1 MANATPQRQR
11 HRRHGH
17 RVRRRPARRPRR
29 TGSARGPRRRAP
41 QELAA
46 VDVPPAPPHD
56 GQAKPRD
63 EAPPDGVKRV
73 EDPPA
78 KGEPVRLKAGVLIV
92 HLPDSDPEP
101 LRRMAEQLVRHAEA
115 EVEAATGAAWDFAV
129 PLPLT
134 LDEGGVHREGDFLSK
149 AMTTMAQG
157 MLDLIIVLTDSPLS
171 ARDKA
176 LVYGSHSRT
185 ARVAV
190 LSLRRLLE
198 SEDAD
203 AKRELDD
210 PVVVRNAQALFLHL
224 LGHLMGVVHEWEHGN
239 VMAPF
244 RFRKDRDVPRFSEA
258 QRKRFKRKARKLPD
272 QKVAAAGPL
281 MAFIF
286 HTISA
291 FRNPGEVLVPLLRA
305 RAFLLPLQMPSMS
318 TAALIPTLVLV
329 FTAEIWD
336 VAFHM
341 PEVTAY
347 GFALAVVLLG
357 SLYLSVAQDLFFPR
371 KERETLTEHAAVV
384 NTVLWVSMLQALV
397 GLFVVIGLF
406 VWALEAYVFP
416 EALMQ
421 KWTGLEQ
428 VATRADRVR
437 LAVFISTLGT
447 MTAAMGGALDRRQ
460 VVRNLALFS
469 DRA

>member
-1 MANATPQRQR
+1 MAEAPAQHR
-11 HRRHGH
+11 HRRTRRRH
-17 RVRRRPARRPRR
+17 RQAPMRRKARARPRRRP
-29 TGSARGPRRRAP
+29 RA
-41 QELAA
+41 A
-46 VDVPPAPPHD
+46 
-56 GQAKPRD
+56 QA
-63 EAPPDGVKRV
+63 APPDGHARV
-73 EDPPA
+73 DAPA
-78 KGEPVRLKAGVLIV
+78 AAATAEGTPQQVPLKAGLLVV
-92 HLPDSDPEP
+92 HLPESDPAP
-101 LRRMAEQLVRHAEA
+101 LVKLAEAVAKHAEA
-115 EVEAATGAAWDFAV
+115 ELSRAAGRPWTVAV
-129 PLPLT
+129 PLPRA

-157 MLDLIIVLTDSPLS
+157 LLDVVVVLTDSAVS

-176 LVYGSHSRT
+176 IVYGSHSRT

-190 LSLRRLLE
+190 MSVRRLLE
-198 SEDAD
+198 GAD
-203 AKRELDD
+203 AEA
-210 PVVVRNAQALFLHL
+210 VRGLGDAGVEANAKALFLHL
-224 LGHLMGVVHEWEHGN
+224 MGHLTGLVHRWEQGD

-244 RFRKDRDVPRFSEA
+244 RFTPGRGEARFSDA
-258 QRKRFKRKARKLPD
+258 QAKRLKRKARKIPD

-281 MAFIF
+281 MSAVF
-286 HTISA
+286 HAVSA
-291 FRNPGEVLVPLLRA
+291 LRNLGEVVVPTLRA
-305 RAFLLPLQMPSMS
+305 RAFLLPLQMPTMA

-341 PEVTAY
+341 ADRTAY
-347 GFALAVVLLG
+347 AFAAVVVLAGSFYLAVV
-357 SLYLSVAQDLFFPR
+357 QDLFFPR

-397 GLFVVIGLF
+397 GLFAVIALF
-406 VWALEAYVFP
+406 VWALESYVFP

-421 KWTGLEQ
+421 KWTGLETL
-428 VATRADRVR
+428 ATRADRIR

-447 MTAAMGGALDRRQ
+447 MTAAMGGALDRKV